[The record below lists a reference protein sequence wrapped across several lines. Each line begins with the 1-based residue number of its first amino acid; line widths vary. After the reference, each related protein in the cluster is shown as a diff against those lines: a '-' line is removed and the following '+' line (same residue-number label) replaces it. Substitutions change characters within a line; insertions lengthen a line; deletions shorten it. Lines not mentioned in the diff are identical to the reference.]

1 MYRIEYRETCKY
13 THRGEILIND
23 LPVGVGTMRQCH
35 DLINELLE
43 DPEYP
48 SKTKCV
54 YNIWLDILAEQG
66 KVSRIRRTTNG

>member
-1 MYRIEYRETCKY
+1 MYRIEYRETNEY

-23 LPVGVGTMRQCH
+23 LPVGNGTERECQA
-35 DLINELLE
+35 LINELLE

-66 KVSRIRRTTNG
+66 KVSRLGERVHG